1 MHPIRGMKAS
11 ILSIL
16 FVASAAYAMP
26 ADQDPTQLEVSSAA
40 FNPNQEIPAEYT
52 CEGAG
57 TAPALSW
64 SKPPAGTRSLAV
76 VVEDTDAPNGTFTHW
91 MVTGISPATTHF
103 AKGGVLP
110 AGALAQTNDKGKA
123 GYAGPCPSDGTTHHY
138 HFHVY
143 ALDIRLDKPMA
154 KTSFGSA
161 IQGHVLAQGELV
173 GTYQH

>member
-1 MHPIRGMKAS
+1 MKAT

-16 FVASAAYAMP
+16 LVASIAH
-26 ADQDPTQLEVSSAA
+26 ADQDPTQLEVGSSA
-40 FNPNQEIPAEYT
+40 FNANQEIPAEYT

-57 TAPALSW
+57 TAPAVNW
-64 SKPPAGTRSLAV
+64 SKPPAGTRSVAL

-91 MVTGISPATTHF
+91 LVTGISPATTHL
-103 AKGGVLP
+103 AKGGAIP
-110 AGALAQTNDKGKA
+110 AGAVAQANDKGNA
-123 GYAGPCPSDGTTHHY
+123 GYAGPCPTDGTTHHY

-143 ALDIRLDKPMA
+143 ALDVRLDKRITKA
-154 KTSFGSA
+154 AFGSA